1 MTIGNHRRGLGEFIH
16 LMPIEAW
23 IEKCFSWSWRLHN
36 LGITE
41 ALTDFGVRRP
51 ETHSYRGSGVCYV
64 ALIRIFVGKRMH
76 CIIQRRF
83 CVGREGGVLIGKP
96 ALAPK
101 QQWFKCNARKGT
113 PFPTSSLFVLLQCQE
128 KDDTVGYTWMSV
140 SVFLRRRMSTPCST
154 SCFPKKVSLQLSS
167 EQSRWCLYCAVGP
180 EESSTSEVKRLQ
192 NCRRNCWVFPA
203 HASRSERHRN
213 VQFPSNFALWQFPNS
228 FFRSHHTEAF
238 GVGKTSICVK
248 CVGLDITVLH
258 LDELFCRFSCGGT
271 ALAVP

>member
-128 KDDTVGYTWMSV
+128 KRRHSGVYLNV
-140 SVFLRRRMSTPCST
+140 SK
-154 SCFPKKVSLQLSS
+154 CFPKAPHVNAVFNFMLPKKGVPTAVIWTVQVMSVLRSWTGREFHKRGQTAAKLS
-167 EQSRWCLYCAVGP
+167 P
-180 EESSTSEVKRLQ
+180 
-192 NCRRNCWVFPA
+192 
-203 HASRSERHRN
+203 
-213 VQFPSNFALWQFPNS
+213 
-228 FFRSHHTEAF
+228 
-238 GVGKTSICVK
+238 
-248 CVGLDITVLH
+248 
-258 LDELFCRFSCGGT
+258 
-271 ALAVP
+271 